1 MGSVCSGAHRW
12 VIFLS
17 ILGTLGAKIVTVGS
31 FVAHFGS
38 PWSKRVDNG
47 VTCWSMLGTLGCK
60 MVPSESF
67 IGVFGGPWSKNGANW
82 VPNLRFADFLRL
94 SENVCF
100 PMVKRYMLRV
110 GGARAAPNWCP
121 GDRVLG
127 TRSVAVST
135 GLRSGVV
142 AIPVAAGGDGQLR
155 GGIL

>member
-1 MGSVCSGAHRW
+1 MPLLQSAADFKASPHAADCRRLLPMGSVCSGAHRW

-38 PWSKRVDNG
+38 PWSKRVENG

-67 IGVFGGPWSKNGANW
+67 FGVFGGPWSKNGANW

-94 SENVCF
+94 SGNVCF
-100 PMVKRYMLRV
+100 RALRKALV
-110 GGARAAPNWCP
+110 F
-121 GDRVLG
+121 
-127 TRSVAVST
+127 VST
-135 GLRSGVV
+135 LSRANLLVMRFADLRKH
-142 AIPVAAGGDGQLR
+142 
-155 GGIL
+155 